1 MSDTP
6 APTQTNVLQFPP
18 DYDATSGLWFTLI
31 EYNYSRPTISADF
44 KAVSTGTT
52 ISLPIPNNFG
62 ASYNAKWGEE
72 TMSATK
78 KLMVDSLEN
87 MVHNAGGLNKFVGG
101 YMANRDL
108 TASGFLKDVGSVID
122 GLAKR
127 AVTGGAALGKAAAS
141 DILTGVPYIEEA
153 TAAAGLARNPWLAAT
168 FTGVGFRT
176 FSYNY
181 DFFPKSLNESKTI
194 EKIFKALKFGMHP
207 SYDGSFDN
215 HLFRYP
221 SMYWPVVSDPTY
233 LFDFGFCVITG
244 VDINYHK
251 EGRPLYFNDNG
262 TKVPASMSL
271 KFDLLEIEVVTRE
284 SLGGSGQGVNQEVA
298 NALAN
303 RKDGKVVKGR

>member
-108 TASGFLKDVGSVID
+108 TAS
-122 GLAKR
+122 
-127 AVTGGAALGKAAAS
+127 
-141 DILTGVPYIEEA
+141 
-153 TAAAGLARNPWLAAT
+153 
-168 FTGVGFRT
+168 
-176 FSYNY
+176 
-181 DFFPKSLNESKTI
+181 
-194 EKIFKALKFGMHP
+194 
-207 SYDGSFDN
+207 
-215 HLFRYP
+215 
-221 SMYWPVVSDPTY
+221 
-233 LFDFGFCVITG
+233 
-244 VDINYHK
+244 
-251 EGRPLYFNDNG
+251 
-262 TKVPASMSL
+262 
-271 KFDLLEIEVVTRE
+271 
-284 SLGGSGQGVNQEVA
+284 
-298 NALAN
+298 
-303 RKDGKVVKGR
+303 